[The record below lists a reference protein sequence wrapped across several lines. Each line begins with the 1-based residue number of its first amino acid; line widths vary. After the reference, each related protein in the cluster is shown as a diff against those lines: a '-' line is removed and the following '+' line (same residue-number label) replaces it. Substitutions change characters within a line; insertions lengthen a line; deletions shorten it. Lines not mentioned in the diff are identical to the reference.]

1 VIKGCSTVG
10 GGSLPTEEMPTYLLA
25 LSPEKPDAFMRTLRE
40 ANPPIIARIEEDRV
54 LFDPRT
60 VLPEQEA
67 ALLRN
72 LLKVL
77 EKVTP

>member
-1 VIKGCSTVG
+1 
-10 GGSLPTEEMPTYLLA
+10 
-25 LSPEKPDAFMRTLRE
+25 MRALRE

-54 LFDPRT
+54 LLDPRT

>member
-1 VIKGCSTVG
+1 
-10 GGSLPTEEMPTYLLA
+10 MPTYLLA
-25 LSPEKPDAFMRTLRE
+25 LSPEKPDAFMRALRE

-54 LFDPRT
+54 LLDPRT

-67 ALLRN
+67 ALMRN

-77 EKVTP
+77 EKRTP